1 MKNLGIPLL
10 IATSLLL
17 LTLVIFSSL
26 NISFAWVYVLTVVGQ
41 FLLVFTVYKILTD
54 DYTTDKTFDDF
65 YEDYPIGK
73 IKDHS

>member
-10 IATSLLL
+10 IATSILL